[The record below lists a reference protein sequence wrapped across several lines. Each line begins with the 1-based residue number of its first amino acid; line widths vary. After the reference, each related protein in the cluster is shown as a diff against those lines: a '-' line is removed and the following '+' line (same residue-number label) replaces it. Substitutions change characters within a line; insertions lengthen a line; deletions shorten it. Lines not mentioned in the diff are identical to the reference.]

1 MLENCGMEQEKA
13 NQVYFIKEKK
23 ASTSNIRIMACG
35 EKVFTLQKMP
45 GIVMIIFMN
54 MEKKMETKSRECF
67 LHWWIWEESLI
78 CQMIRIL
85 RSPLMAMIASV
96 DSQITQKFSL
106 FTQTKKHI
114 HSITLNILHHD
125 LFCCFL
131 NQIFYVSINF
141 FKIKFFI

>member
-1 MLENCGMEQEKA
+1 MEQEKA
-13 NQVYFIKEKK
+13 NQVYFTKEKK

-35 EKVFTLQKMP
+35 EKVYTLQKMP
-45 GIVMIIFMN
+45 GIVMKDIVMN
-54 MEKKMETKSRECF
+54 METKSRECF

-131 NQIFYVSINF
+131 NQILYVSINF